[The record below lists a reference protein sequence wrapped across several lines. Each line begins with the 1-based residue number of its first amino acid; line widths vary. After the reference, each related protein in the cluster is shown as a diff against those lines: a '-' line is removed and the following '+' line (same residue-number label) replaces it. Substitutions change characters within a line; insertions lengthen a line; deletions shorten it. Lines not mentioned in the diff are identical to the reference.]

1 MKLQTQAKLVL
12 TVMLGLATIVRTA
25 PKSGP
30 SEATDTSKV
39 DSTSVS
45 GSRLL
50 VNCSA
55 NATNAD
61 CLALKVMLQ
70 ALDDYKLGGAQ
81 PAISQSLTQNLSQ
94 TEEILF
100 CNNLTGTVSNRL
112 PVNLR
117 NKPELLPFGDLVKCA
132 KSCYTQK
139 RSIKESCRAL
149 FVGFEMIVAAESKK
163 RTPEQGGKS
172 AVPAKFIAPPIDESK
187 HDIAVASG
195 IGESELEKAKQLVS
209 NNGTGGADVQKLISP
224 NSVPAAQGNASAALE
239 GRAPVVAVDDTKAK
253 EVEKGHEPP
262 KKVEKKV
269 DNAEQQQQQLQEESP
284 DNPGNI
290 DQRPFDD
297 PPEAHGDDEAAKE
310 DANKDAVAENS
321 AELMEPGSSEEAN
334 ADTDPD
340 QETNP
345 FLPER
350 KEEGG
355 REEKERNEG
364 EPAGG
369 EPKASSDIVQGAD
382 PFYNQNDSNFF
393 SYFLFAMFSCALCY
407 VAYHNKSKLLA
418 LLVEGRR
425 SSSGRGGFSKGR
437 KHTAAYRKLDSNLEE
452 AITSGSAP
460 AGGHSSSQIIY

>member
-30 SEATDTSKV
+30 SEATDASKV

-55 NATNAD
+55 NATTAD
-61 CLALKVMLQ
+61 CLALKDMLQ
-70 ALDDYKLGGAQ
+70 ALDDYKLDGAEA
-81 PAISQSLTQNLSQ
+81 AISQSLTRNLSR
-94 TEEILF
+94 TEGILF

-112 PVNLR
+112 PVYLR

-132 KSCYTQK
+132 KNCYTSTF
-139 RSIKESCRAL
+139 SIKESCRAL
-149 FVGFEMIVAAESKK
+149 LVGFEMIVEAENKK
-163 RTPEQGGKS
+163 GIPEGEGKS
-172 AVPAKFIAPPIDESK
+172 AVPAKFIAPPRDESK
-187 HDIAVASG
+187 HDIVVASG
-195 IGESELEKAKQLVS
+195 IGGSELEKAKQLVS
-209 NNGTGGADVQKLISP
+209 NSTGTGGADVHKLISP
-224 NSVPAAQGNASAALE
+224 NSVPAVQGNASAAVE
-239 GRAPVVAVDDTKAK
+239 GRPAVVVVDDTKAK
-253 EVEKGHEPP
+253 EDEKAHEPP

-269 DNAEQQQQQLQEESP
+269 DTAEQQQLQEESP
-284 DNPGNI
+284 DSPGNI

-297 PPEAHGDDEAAKE
+297 PPEARGDDETAKE
-310 DANKDAVAENS
+310 EANKDVVAENS

-334 ADTDPD
+334 ADADPD

-355 REEKERNEG
+355 REVKERNEG

-369 EPKASSDIVQGAD
+369 EPKASSDIVQGSD

-425 SSSGRGGFSKGR
+425 TSSGRGGFSKGR